1 MQTLTDSVSG
11 LLQTAITVK
20 CLLSLYGSC
29 PHLLRPS
36 ETLRSGLSRWW
47 WWCIMLLTCYM
58 KQTNLLESLQ
68 KGGKIIE
75 FMSVTTAV
83 SLQQSLNQVPY
94 ISLNFKRNNSSIV

>member
-1 MQTLTDSVSG
+1 
-11 LLQTAITVK
+11 
-20 CLLSLYGSC
+20 
-29 PHLLRPS
+29 
-36 ETLRSGLSRWW
+36 
-47 WWCIMLLTCYM
+47 MLLTCYM